1 MMRRA
6 WILMAA
12 WLLMALGIDAQTVQY
27 QEFETVGGL
36 RSLSIAGDSMNWIV
50 RADGTQYAPV
60 TSQYAWGQLLR
71 LPQGISC
78 KVKRQTDKRLGDLM
92 ETYTLRNT
100 TKTAI
105 RLTEASICTPWND
118 NYPDAQTCMTS
129 RCNAHI
135 WTGAANTYVCAL
147 RMNGRGPHLGLML
160 TEGEIGD
167 YEVLERGP
175 QTGHS
180 NFRGVLALCLPDT
193 TLLPGQSL
201 RISWRVFVHQ
211 GKDDFEAQ
219 LLRRGGVMVG
229 ADKYVCPVGD
239 TIRVSIRS
247 TKGTDTVLY
256 PVSTTGDQYIPI
268 IYNKSRRT
276 FVEVRGIS
284 SPQQL
289 LAGRIQFILD
299 HQQMLDTADVR
310 YGAFMVY
317 DNEGDSI
324 LTRYTRSDLDEGR
337 ERVGMGILQ
346 AAYALNDKGKRIND
360 KLATALERYA
370 RFIREK
376 LQDSN
381 YKTRSS
387 LVKQSKNRGYNY
399 AWVSD
404 FYFRMYQLTGNRQ
417 YARDGYGTLRALYR
431 QFGHEFYCID
441 YPVTVG
447 LAALERAGMTA
458 ERDSLLNDFRQT
470 GDLFVR
476 NGLQFPKFEVN
487 YEQSIIAPAVQFL
500 SELYLVTREQKYL
513 DGARLL
519 MPTLDAFSYRQP
531 SCYMND
537 IAIRHWDGYWFGKRQ
552 TYGDTYP
559 HYWSAITAGA
569 FYYYSLATGD
579 RTYRQRAENIVLNNL
594 VLFEEDGHATCA
606 ILRPL
611 RVNGLQARY
620 RDAFANDQDWAL
632 IYYLTI
638 FK

>member
-1 MMRRA
+1 
-6 WILMAA
+6 
-12 WLLMALGIDAQTVQY
+12 
-27 QEFETVGGL
+27 
-36 RSLSIAGDSMNWIV
+36 
-50 RADGTQYAPV
+50 
-60 TSQYAWGQLLR
+60 
-71 LPQGISC
+71 
-78 KVKRQTDKRLGDLM
+78 
-92 ETYTLRNT
+92 
-100 TKTAI
+100 
-105 RLTEASICTPWND
+105 
-118 NYPDAQTCMTS
+118 
-129 RCNAHI
+129 
-135 WTGAANTYVCAL
+135 
-147 RMNGRGPHLGLML
+147 MNGRGPHLGLML

-346 AAYALNDKGKRIND
+346 AAYALNDTGKRIND

-594 VLFEEDGHATCA
+594 VSFEEDGHATCA

>member
-1 MMRRA
+1 MRSI
-6 WILMAA
+6 WTLTTA
-12 WLLMALGIDAQTVQY
+12 WLLMALVTNAQTLHY
-27 QEFETVGGL
+27 QENEARDGL
-36 RSLSIAGDSMNWIV
+36 VSLSIAGDSMNWIV
-50 RADGTQYAPV
+50 RADGTQYEPV
-60 TSQYAWGQLLR
+60 TSKYAWGQVLR
-71 LPQGISC
+71 LPQGISY
-78 KVKRQTDKRLGDLM
+78 KVKRQTDKRLGDLI

-105 RLTEASICTPWND
+105 RLTETSICTPWND

-147 RMNGRGPHLGLML
+147 RMNGQGPHLGLML
-160 TEGEIGD
+160 AEGEISD

-201 RISWRVFVHQ
+201 RISWRIFVHQ
-211 GKDDFEAQ
+211 GKNDFEGQ
-219 LLRRGGVMVG
+219 LLRRGGVVVS

-239 TIRVSIRS
+239 TIHISIR
-247 TKGTDTVLY
+247 TAKGTETILH

-268 IYNKSRRT
+268 IYAKSKRT
-276 FVEVRGIS
+276 VVEVRGIS

-289 LAGRIQFILD
+289 LSQRIQFILN

-324 LTRYTRSDLDEGR
+324 LTHYTRSDLDEGR
-337 ERVGMGILQ
+337 ERVGMGILL
-346 AAYALNDKGKRIND
+346 AAYGQRSA
-360 KLATALERYA
+360 ALEHYA
-370 RFIREK
+370 KFIREK
-376 LQDSN
+376 LQDKN

-399 AWVSD
+399 AWIGD
-404 FYFRMYQLTGNRQ
+404 FFFRMYQLTGNRQ
-417 YARDGYGTLRALYR
+417 YAHDGYGTLRALYR

-458 ERDSLLNDFRQT
+458 ERDSLLQDFRQT

-519 MPTLDAFSYRQP
+519 MPALDAFSYRQP

-537 IAIRHWDGYWFGKRQ
+537 IAIRHWDGFWFGKRQ

-579 RTYRQRAENIVLNNL
+579 NAYRQRAENIVMNNL
-594 VLFEEDGHATCA
+594 VSFNEDGRATCA

-611 RVNGLQARY
+611 RVNGQQARY

-632 IYYLTI
+632 IYYQTI